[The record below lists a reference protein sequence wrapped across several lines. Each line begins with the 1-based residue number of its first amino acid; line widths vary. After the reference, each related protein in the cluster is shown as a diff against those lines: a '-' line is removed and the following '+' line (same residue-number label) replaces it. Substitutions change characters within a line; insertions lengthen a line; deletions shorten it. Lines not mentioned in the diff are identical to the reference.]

1 MIAVIKGLSRVAGG
15 IVAAAILALAVG
27 FAAFFGTRLA
37 TGPPAPPIAVKS
49 LGPTVR
55 QLERMGQLA
64 TMRVVVTDVLSAE
77 GDGYR
82 GVWLI
87 KGDALLS
94 CDLAR
99 ARIVARDDEKRTAK
113 VWLPTPQVLSPRV
126 DHEKTRTWSVAK
138 ATWIPWRWGD
148 QDVFRDSA
156 MFHAQKLVAAAA
168 TSGDYVGQ
176 AKAQTD
182 LLIQK
187 TYHLVGWTIT
197 IEWESVPAP

>member
-1 MIAVIKGLSRVAGG
+1 MSTVIKALSRVAGG
-15 IVAAAILALAVG
+15 IVGAILALAVG
-27 FAAFFGTRLA
+27 FAAYFGTRRA
-37 TGPPAPPIAVKS
+37 TGPPAPLIAVKS

-55 QLERMGQLA
+55 QLESMGQLA
-64 TMRVVVTDVLSAE
+64 TTRVVVTDVLSAE

-94 CDLAR
+94 CDLGR
-99 ARIVARDDEKRTAK
+99 ATIVDRDDEKRTAK
-113 VWLPTPQVLSPRV
+113 VLLPRLRVLSPRV

-156 MFHAQKLVAAAA
+156 MFHAQKLIEAA
-168 TSGDYVGQ
+168 TRSDEYVAQ
-176 AKAQTD
+176 AKVQTE
-182 LLIQK
+182 LVLQK
-187 TYHLVGWTIT
+187 SYRLVAWTIT
-197 IEWESVPAP
+197 VEWQPASAP